1 MRIKGGGG
9 HSLYILYI
17 YSFGLENLP
26 ISIVKG
32 MVLQIEKYLKKRSSA
47 NICSTTPIWLND
59 AYSISWSKRKWKQN
73 YSKMAAKLN

>member
-1 MRIKGGGG
+1 
-9 HSLYILYI
+9 
-17 YSFGLENLP
+17 
-26 ISIVKG
+26 